1 MENKPTPHEVQIGR
15 LKRKLNKVK
24 DQRDRAKSLLEHY
37 KKVISMQPHLESR
50 YKTYTDRLAER
61 ERVRNLEK
69 RVEEQAK
76 LIELL
81 QKNDTPSWMDDHKP
95 LPTSTYCGKCGLKLE
110 GVMGYVCSQPQCPT
124 GLGGV
129 WCSTGTTL

>member
-1 MENKPTPHEVQIGR
+1 MNEPTPQEVQIGR
-15 LKRKLNKVK
+15 LKKKLNKMR
-24 DQRDRAKSLLEHY
+24 DQRDKARADLEHY
-37 KKVISMQPHLESR
+37 TKVISMQPYLESR
-50 YKTYTDRLAER
+50 YKSYTDKMAER
-61 ERVRNLEK
+61 LRVKDLEK

-81 QKNDTPSWMDDHKP
+81 QKNTAIPPWNPSMPYQP
-95 LPTSTYCGKCGLKLE
+95 LPTFTKCGKCGLNLE

-129 WCSTGTTL
+129 WCSVK